1 MVKMCF
7 SETDRKRI
15 MGALFMCAT
24 SVELSDEVQ
33 RELMVLFDSL
43 HGTPG
48 ACRAKMESFK
58 EREGFMDKKYELTG
72 EPLLYGGV
80 KLHRIRA
87 VRDFTLCNG
96 ATVRAGELGG
106 WLEND
111 GNLSHLGSAWV
122 CGDAMVYGSAMVC
135 GDAMVS
141 GDARVCGSAR
151 VTSSAMVCGSARVSG
166 SAWVYGFARVY
177 GDAWVCGDARVSGS
191 AMVCGDAMVSGDAV
205 LRGGVKVKKTTDY
218 VLAGPA
224 GSRAAVTT
232 FVPGDDMVF
241 CGCFSGT
248 LEEFA
253 ARVEETHEGQALFL
267 SQYRSM
273 VQFFRWMRET
283 QNV

>member
-1 MVKMCF
+1 
-7 SETDRKRI
+7 
-15 MGALFMCAT
+15 
-24 SVELSDEVQ
+24 
-33 RELMVLFDSL
+33 
-43 HGTPG
+43 
-48 ACRAKMESFK
+48 
-58 EREGFMDKKYELTG
+58 MDKKYELTG

-122 CGDAMVYGSAMVC
+122 CDDARVYGSAWVCGDARVYGSARVC

-141 GDARVCGSAR
+141 GSARVCGFAR
-151 VTSSAMVCGSARVSG
+151 VTSSAMVSGSAKVCGSAMVSGDAMVSGSARVCGSAMVSG
-166 SAWVYGFARVY
+166 SARVY
-177 GDAWVCGDARVSGS
+177 GDAKVC
-191 AMVCGDAMVSGDAV
+191 GDAV

-248 LEEFA
+248 LEEFV

-283 QNV
+283 LNVLEQKGK

>member
-1 MVKMCF
+1 
-7 SETDRKRI
+7 
-15 MGALFMCAT
+15 
-24 SVELSDEVQ
+24 
-33 RELMVLFDSL
+33 
-43 HGTPG
+43 
-48 ACRAKMESFK
+48 
-58 EREGFMDKKYELTG
+58 MDKKYELTG

-122 CGDAMVYGSAMVC
+122 CDDARVYGSAWVCGDARVYGSARVC

-141 GDARVCGSAR
+141 GS
-151 VTSSAMVCGSARVSG
+151 
-166 SAWVYGFARVY
+166 ARVY
-177 GDAWVCGDARVSGS
+177 GDAKVC
-191 AMVCGDAMVSGDAV
+191 GDAV

-248 LEEFA
+248 LEEFV

-283 QNV
+283 LNVLEQKGK

>member
-1 MVKMCF
+1 
-7 SETDRKRI
+7 
-15 MGALFMCAT
+15 
-24 SVELSDEVQ
+24 
-33 RELMVLFDSL
+33 
-43 HGTPG
+43 
-48 ACRAKMESFK
+48 
-58 EREGFMDKKYELTG
+58 MDKKYELTG

-122 CGDAMVYGSAMVC
+122 CDDAKVCGSAMVS

-141 GDARVCGSAR
+141 GSARVCGSA
-151 VTSSAMVCGSARVSG
+151 MVSG
-166 SAWVYGFARVY
+166 SARVY
-177 GDAWVCGDARVSGS
+177 GDAKVC
-191 AMVCGDAMVSGDAV
+191 GDAV

-248 LEEFA
+248 LEEFV

-273 VQFFRWMRET
+273 VHFFRWMRET
-283 QNV
+283 LNVLEQKGK